1 MRTRDFP
8 YAYAVTCCGVE
19 LAVHVNRA
27 SAIPNVKTIVGAA
40 LPIPFQAIDPARAKH
55 HIYFQFR
62 RDGQDGLFGGPSG
75 ENLAGIP
82 RENSL
87 GLLESWI
94 RLRIA
99 EFAPEHVFI
108 HAGVV
113 GWKGRGIIIPGTS
126 YSGKT
131 SLTVELIRRG
141 ATYYSDEY
149 AIIDRQGL
157 VAPFPKTLSIRGGVN
172 AYTQVEYPLE
182 TFSATL
188 GTEKIPIAIVL
199 VSKYVPRARWN
210 PKDLALGEG
219 IIELLKNTVSARTN
233 PSLVLPTL
241 SSLGAQ
247 ARFVRSDRGEASKV
261 VDWLTDVIT

>member
-8 YAYAVTCCGVE
+8 YAYAVTCHGVE

-27 SAIPNVKTIVGAA
+27 SVISHVKNIVKAA
-40 LPIPFQAIDPARAKH
+40 LPLPFEAIDPATAKH
-55 HIYFQFR
+55 HIYFQYR

-75 ENLAGIP
+75 ENLVGIP
-82 RENSL
+82 RKNSIE
-87 GLLESWI
+87 LLESWI

-99 EFAPEHVFI
+99 EFTPEHVFV

-113 GWKGRGIIIPGTS
+113 GWKGRAIIIPGAS

-149 AIIDRQGL
+149 AVIDKQGL
-157 VAPFPKTLSIRGGVN
+157 VAPFPKTLSIRGEVN
-172 AYTQVEYPLE
+172 AYTQVEYPFE
-182 TFSATL
+182 TFGATL

-199 VSKYVPRARWN
+199 ISKYVPRARWN

-219 IIELLKNTVSARTN
+219 IIEILKNTVSARTN
-233 PSLVLPTL
+233 PSLVLSTL
-241 SSLGAQ
+241 SNVGAE
-247 ARFVRSDRGEASKV
+247 ARFVRSDRGEARKV
-261 VDWLTDVIT
+261 VDWLSSVIT